1 MSNGYKYNHLKITN
15 NMWNNL
21 QNLVS
26 LSNVIQW
33 ISIGMIFIGG
43 LLQLGKYF
51 VDNKIGTIKDKDIAK
66 NEILRQET
74 EGKLNNQVDSLKF
87 DLTDSKHEITE
98 LRKKTKYVDPFT
110 QPIQSCVAT
119 VYVKIK
125 SGEKVNANYMDLGGY
140 VAFGIKDK
148 EILYLS
154 DSKCD
159 AKSINQEVILYNGVF
174 NLDANHPSIG
184 RELSFLKGTEYIQLQ
199 FMPMKQD
206 YDVLDGKVV
215 CTFNGNARMEFLIP
229 EQKMH
234 NKLIFIRNLTPKLN
248 EIFK

>member
-1 MSNGYKYNHLKITN
+1 
-15 NMWNNL
+15 MWNNL

-51 VDNKIGTIKDKDIAK
+51 VDNRIGTIKDKDLLK
-66 NEILRQET
+66 KEILRQET
-74 EGKLNNQVDSLKF
+74 EGKLNNQIDSLKT
-87 DLTDSKHEITE
+87 DLTYSKTEITE
-98 LRKKTKYVDPFT
+98 LRKKTKYVDPYA
-110 QPIQSCVAT
+110 QPIQSCTAT

-125 SGEKVNANYMDLGGY
+125 SNEIVNTQFMDLGGY
-140 VAFGIKDK
+140 VAFCIKDK
-148 EILYLS
+148 EILLLS
-154 DSKCD
+154 DNECN
-159 AKSINQEVILYNGVF
+159 AKSIEPEVILYSGVF
-174 NLDANHPSIG
+174 NLNANHQSIG
-184 RELSFLKGTEYIQLQ
+184 HELPFLKGTEYIQLQ

-206 YDVLDGKVV
+206 YTVLDGKVV

-229 EQKMH
+229 AQKMY
-234 NKLIFIRNLTPKLN
+234 NKLIFIRNLSSKFD